1 MSQPPSDRS
10 PLPPPAP
17 GGAPAPADL
26 RARAAH
32 TPVEH
37 AEVQALER
45 PHRNLLKYYVLQSLM
60 LGPFFPLALVP
71 LYFKYH
77 TLRYR
82 FDEQGVSMRWGIL
95 FRREITLNYSRI
107 QDIHLAS
114 NIVERWLGLGRV
126 QVQTAS
132 GAAAAEMTIEGLREY
147 EAVRD
152 YLYSRMRGARRLG
165 RPPTAATARPR
176 THGSDDALAAA
187 LREVAS
193 ELAAV
198 RRALEARA
206 GSSSSASPSSG
217 GAPTGIAGDAAGEG
231 EP

>member
-1 MSQPPSDRS
+1 MTEPSA
-10 PLPPPAP
+10 LPASGPAP
-17 GGAPAPADL
+17 PDSARAPA
-26 RARAAH
+26 
-32 TPVEH
+32 VEH

-45 PHRNLLKYYVLQSLM
+45 PHPNLLKYYALASLM
-60 LGPFFPLALVP
+60 LGPFFPFALLP
-71 LYFKYH
+71 LYFRYH

-82 FDEQGVSMRWGIL
+82 FDDQGISMRWGIL
-95 FRREITLNYSRI
+95 FRREISLNYSRI

-132 GAAAAEMTIEGLREY
+132 GSAAAEMTIEGLREY

-165 RPPTAATARPR
+165 GARPPSPGPAAA
-176 THGSDDALAAA
+176 SDDAVAAA
-187 LREVAS
+187 LRDVAA

-198 RRALEARA
+198 RRALEGRAGSPAPHASSPARA
-206 GSSSSASPSSG
+206 GG
-217 GAPTGIAGDAAGEG
+217 GEAGS
-231 EP
+231 